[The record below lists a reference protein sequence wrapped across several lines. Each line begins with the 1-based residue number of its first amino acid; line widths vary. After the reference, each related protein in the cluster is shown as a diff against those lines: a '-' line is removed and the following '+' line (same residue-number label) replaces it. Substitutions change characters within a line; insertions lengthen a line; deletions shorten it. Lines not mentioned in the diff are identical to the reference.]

1 MAVIRGLVLLFLVSS
16 LEYAAATVAC
26 PQTSNPLIRRLP
38 FIHTTRPQTRMTV
51 TAAKTCTFGWNRF
64 GAKCF
69 RFFPQAVNWATAEK
83 TCENNGATLAS
94 VRSKVQN
101 DFLLS
106 LLPGSTQAW
115 IGGHDGEVDGQW
127 LWVTGYPLGYTN
139 WCFGE
144 PNNAGRPENCL
155 EINWTQ
161 NRCWN
166 DAPCSATIGF
176 ICSKRLRS

>member
-1 MAVIRGLVLLFLVSS
+1 MAVIRGLVLLFLVFS
-16 LEYAAATVAC
+16 LEYAAAKVMC
-26 PQTSNPLIRRLP
+26 NPPWTRGGP
-38 FIHTTRPQTRMTV
+38 FPTTHPQTRKIT
-51 TAAKTCTFGWNRF
+51 TPAKTCTFGWNRF
-64 GAKCF
+64 GAKCY
-69 RFFPQAVNWATAEK
+69 RFFPQAVNWAIAEK

-127 LWVTGYPLGYTN
+127 LWVTGYPFGYTN
-139 WCFGE
+139 WCPKE

-176 ICSKRLRS
+176 ICSKRRRS